1 MARKRIRPRPTPA
14 PERPEVPERVSI
26 HRPDAPPHT
35 ANYWRNCYE
44 AEHRTNALMYRHL
57 MSEREENRRLKA
69 EIERLTK
76 PKARRVKRRLS

>member
-26 HRPDAPPHT
+26 HRPDAPART
-35 ANYWRNCYE
+35 ATYWRNCYE
-44 AEHRTNALMYRHL
+44 SERRTNDLMYRHL
-57 MSEREENRRLKA
+57 MSEREENARLKA

-76 PKARRVKRRLS
+76 PKTRRVKKRLS